1 MADDSGSP
9 VLVVLTT
16 SIVAFVSGFMLG
28 VYSIR
33 GSLMSPA
40 LAEERR
46 RNREDPVESDE
57 SDVDEGD
64 TVLDH
69 APNWANGAEA
79 DLRDGLRA
87 TAAGQG
93 KQQKKKSKAAA
104 GAATAAAPA
113 PAVQDSREECKLV
126 LVVRTD
132 LGMTKGSFPSLSFP
146 PSTTQKTSAQGP
158 TKANE
163 PASLIFQARS
173 QRNARTPPSHAT
185 RPSRVPRTAKAR
197 TRLRRACWRA
207 GSGTGRPR
215 SRCRPRART
224 R

>member
-1 MADDSGSP
+1 MADKNDSP
-9 VLVVLTT
+9 VLIILTT
-16 SIVAFVSGFMLG
+16 SIVAFLSGFMLG

-46 RNREDPVESDE
+46 RNREDPLESDE
-57 SDVDEGD
+57 SDVDED
-64 TVLDH
+64 DIVLDH

-93 KQQKKKSKAAA
+93 KQQKKNSKAA
-104 GAATAAAPA
+104 GAAPA
-113 PAVQDSREECKLV
+113 PAVQDSKEECKLV

-132 LGMTKGSFPSLSFP
+132 LGMTKGSLPSLSLLQP
-146 PSTTQKTSAQGP
+146 NVRPRT
-158 TKANE
+158 TKANKA
-163 PASLIFQARS
+163 ASLVFQARS
-173 QRNARTPPSHAT
+173 QRSARTPPSHAT
-185 RPSRVPRTAKAR
+185 RRSRALRAGKAR
-197 TRLRRACWRA
+197 TRPRRACWRA

-215 SRCRPRART
+215 SRCRPRVRT